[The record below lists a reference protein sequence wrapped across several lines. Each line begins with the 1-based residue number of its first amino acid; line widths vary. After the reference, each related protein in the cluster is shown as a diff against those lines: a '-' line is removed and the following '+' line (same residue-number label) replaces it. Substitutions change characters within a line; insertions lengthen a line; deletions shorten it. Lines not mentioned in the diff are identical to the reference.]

1 MVPGTRKASH
11 DDVKKAFDSLFQSW
25 SSPPPADPVEAEW
38 KRVCPEE
45 RALILA
51 DRLKYLHRLS
61 KHSET
66 IIVLTRARI
75 GDWRQIRALLKK
87 LVLLACSYDTDHGEK
102 TARLAR
108 LSLSVAEGARS
119 LAKAIRDL
127 AFLAKQSD
135 SVIDGALSD
144 PLMLLAESGW
154 PIDSESIV
162 NLPEYPDLPAALD
175 RLAEMG
181 AAQRLVYP
189 VPFSS
194 SFPAERP
201 SKIALI
207 RHVLK
212 GLRRRRRDRFPTPNL
227 SDNSLAG
234 LLSALLDQEF
244 SEDDIQNYRRKHG
257 NEKTP

>member
-1 MVPGTRKASH
+1 MVPGTRKASR
-11 DDVKKAFDSLFQSW
+11 DDVQKAFDSLFQSW

-38 KRVCPEE
+38 KRVSPEE

-51 DRLKYLHRLS
+51 DRLMYLHRLS

-66 IIVLTRARI
+66 IVVLMRTRI
-75 GDWRQIRALLKK
+75 EDWREIRTLLKK

-108 LSLSVAEGARS
+108 LSLSVAEGAHS
-119 LAKAIRDL
+119 LAKAIRAL
-127 AFLAKQSD
+127 TFLAKQSD
-135 SVIDGALSD
+135 CIIEGALSD

-154 PIDSESIV
+154 PIDPESIV

-201 SKIALI
+201 SKTALI
-207 RHVLK
+207 GHFLG
-212 GLRRRRRDRFPTPNL
+212 GLRRRRRDRFPVPNL

-234 LLSALLDQEF
+234 LLSALLDLEME
-244 SEDDIQNYRRKHG
+244 SEDARNGRRQLGRK
-257 NEKTP
+257 KR

>member
-1 MVPGTRKASH
+1 MVSGTRKASR
-11 DDVKKAFDSLFQSW
+11 DDVQKAFDSLFQSW

-38 KRVCPEE
+38 KRVGPEE
-45 RALILA
+45 RTLVLA
-51 DRLKYLHRLS
+51 DRLMYLHRLS

-66 IIVLTRARI
+66 IVVLMRTRI
-75 GDWRQIRALLKK
+75 EDWRQIRALLKK
-87 LVLLACSYDTDHGEK
+87 LVLLACSYDTEQGEK
-102 TARLAR
+102 TVRLAR

-119 LAKAIRDL
+119 LAKAIRHL

-135 SVIDGALSD
+135 CIIEGPLSD

-154 PIDSESIV
+154 PIDPESIV

-207 RHVLK
+207 RRFLEA
-212 GLRRRRRDRFPTPNL
+212 LRRRRRDRFPTPNL
-227 SDNSLAG
+227 SDNSVAG
-234 LLSALLDQEF
+234 LLSALLDLEIE
-244 SEDDIQNYRRKHG
+244 SEDARNGRRQLGQK
-257 NEKTP
+257 KR

>member
-1 MVPGTRKASH
+1 MVPGTRKASR
-11 DDVKKAFDSLFQSW
+11 DDVQKAFDSLFQSW

-38 KRVCPEE
+38 KRVSPEE
-45 RALILA
+45 RTLILA
-51 DRLKYLHRLS
+51 DRLMYLHRLS

-66 IIVLTRARI
+66 IVVLMRTRI
-75 GDWRQIRALLKK
+75 EDWRQIRALLKK
-87 LVLLACSYDTDHGEK
+87 LVLLACSYDTEQGEK

-144 PLMLLAESGW
+144 PLLLLIESGW
-154 PIDSESIV
+154 PIDPESIV

-181 AAQRLVYP
+181 AAQRSVYP

-207 RHVLK
+207 RHFLG
-212 GLRRRRRDRFPTPNL
+212 GLRRRRRDRFPVPNL

-234 LLSALLDQEF
+234 LLSALLDLEIE
-244 SEDDIQNYRRKHG
+244 SEYARNGRRQLGRK
-257 NEKTP
+257 KR